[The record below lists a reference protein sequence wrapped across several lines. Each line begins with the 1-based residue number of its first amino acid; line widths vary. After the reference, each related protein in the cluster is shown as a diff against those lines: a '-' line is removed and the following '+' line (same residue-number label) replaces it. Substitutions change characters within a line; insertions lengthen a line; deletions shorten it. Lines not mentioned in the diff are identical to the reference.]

1 MKGVLLRAEASGIV
15 LEMIYQNEKGEISQR
30 RIMVLT
36 VNEELFKAY
45 CYTRRQQRTFKL
57 SNVLSIGPVRK
68 MKRGA

>member
-1 MKGVLLRAEASGIV
+1 MKGLLLRAVASGAE

-30 RIMVLT
+30 RIKVLA
-36 VNEELFKAY
+36 VNEEFFKAY

-68 MKRGA
+68 MKKGA